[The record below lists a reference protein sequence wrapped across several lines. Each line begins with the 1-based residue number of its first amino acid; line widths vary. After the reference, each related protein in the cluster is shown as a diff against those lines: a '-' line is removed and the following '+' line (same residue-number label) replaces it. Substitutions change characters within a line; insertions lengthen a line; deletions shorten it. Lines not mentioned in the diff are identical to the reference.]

1 MIPTKINKEQM
12 TGEQIVMT
20 SIENENYSLIY
31 IPPKI
36 YSDNQLFE
44 LKANRYCD
52 HYLEKG
58 KYDIDYVINLLK
70 IIMQKCEQM
79 RMNPKDLQ
87 FTLWTSTQKLLS
99 MLEVERDQK

>member
-1 MIPTKINKEQM
+1 MKDEQTESELEDIHMEEWDYDPTEIPTVDCTIP
-12 TGEQIVMT
+12 TIR
-20 SIENENYSLIY
+20 SCNELAEI
-31 IPPKI
+31 
-36 YSDNQLFE
+36 
-44 LKANRYCD
+44 KANRYFGY
-52 HYLEKG
+52 YLEKG

-79 RMNPKDLQ
+79 KMNPKDLQ